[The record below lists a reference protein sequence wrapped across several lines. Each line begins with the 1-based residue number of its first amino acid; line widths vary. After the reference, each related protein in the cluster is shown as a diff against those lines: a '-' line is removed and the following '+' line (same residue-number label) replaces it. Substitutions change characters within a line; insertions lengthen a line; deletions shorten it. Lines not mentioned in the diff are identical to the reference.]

1 LSVKESKIKYQI
13 EITGMHCTGCS
24 NLIKMTLEDEGL
36 VEVNV
41 DVKTKSATFNTSFN
55 ETSKVKEVLDKV
67 FADLPGY
74 SYGNIQIV

>member
-1 LSVKESKIKYQI
+1 MKYQI

-36 VEVNV
+36 ANINV
-41 DVKTKSATFNTSFN
+41 DIKTSRATFESSLN

-67 FADLPGY
+67 FTDLPGY
-74 SYGNIQIV
+74 TYANIQKV

>member
-1 LSVKESKIKYQI
+1 MKYQI

-36 VEVNV
+36 ANANV
-41 DVKTKSATFNTSFN
+41 DVNTNSATFESSLN

-74 SYGNIQIV
+74 SYENIQIV